1 MVFDV
6 VIEPNTPPDGV
17 MIALIVFAS
26 ILIVAG
32 ISFIIWLLVHFKN
45 KEK

>member
-1 MVFDV
+1 MIFDV
-6 VIEPNTPPDGV
+6 VPEPSAPSDGV
-17 MIALIVFAS
+17 MIALIVIAS